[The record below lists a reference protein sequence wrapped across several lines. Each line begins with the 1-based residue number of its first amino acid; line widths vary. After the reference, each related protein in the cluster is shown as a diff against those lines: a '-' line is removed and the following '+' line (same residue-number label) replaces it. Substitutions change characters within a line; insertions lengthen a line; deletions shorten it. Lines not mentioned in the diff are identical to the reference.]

1 MVKLFVR
8 VALCLGLVLSSGFV
22 WAEGEGAAPGDPV
35 VKTTK
40 TEKGRESKIRVYLP
54 TTEAKLYFDDTLTKA
69 SGKERDFRSPALEN
83 GKRYS
88 YKIVA
93 LWIEN
98 GREVTHETKIIFQAG
113 EDVAVDFRR

>member
-1 MVKLFVR
+1 MTKLFVR
-8 VALCLGLVLSSGFV
+8 LALCAGLFLSGALV
-22 WAEGEGAAPGDPV
+22 RAEGESAAPAEPI

-54 TTEAKLYFDDTLTKA
+54 TDDAKLFFDETQTKA
-69 SGKERDFRSPALEN
+69 HGKERSFRSPALED

-88 YKIVA
+88 YKLVA
-93 LWIEN
+93 VWIEN
-98 GREVTHETKIIFQAG
+98 GREVTHETKIVFQAG